1 VPSLD
6 TRLAARL
13 GLRDDVVR
21 LPLFGLG
28 CAGGAGG
35 LARMHDHL
43 TARPDEVG
51 VLLAVEICSLTTQR
65 GDASVPHLVA
75 SALFGDGAAAVVA
88 VGEAHPLAAACH
100 PRSPHVSSPRIV
112 ATASRLYPGTERA
125 MGWDIGSWGL
135 RIVLDADVP
144 ALVETHLRSDVEDFL
159 HRHDLKLD
167 DIETWICHPGGP
179 KVLEAVETSLGLSR
193 EAVQLTWNS
202 LAEIGNLSSASVLHV
217 LHDTLHGS
225 AHDTLHDDR
234 HEGRGER
241 RPRDG
246 SYGLLL
252 SMGPG
257 FAAELVL
264 LRW

>member
-1 VPSLD
+1 
-6 TRLAARL
+6 
-13 GLRDDVVR
+13 VR

-88 VGEAHPLAAACH
+88 VGDAHPLAARRDARA
-100 PRSPHVSSPRIV
+100 PRVI
-112 ATASRLYPGTERA
+112 ATASRLYPGSERA

-144 ALVETHLRSDVEDFL
+144 ALVETHLRSDVEEFL

-217 LHDTLHGS
+217 LHDTLH
-225 AHDTLHDDR
+225 DDR
-234 HEGRGER
+234 HQGRHESRDER
-241 RPRDG
+241 RARDG